1 MSRLRRPM
9 EPLTPSAFDRIVNP
23 SAYRRWREAT
33 TAGNAIRDCGCPT
46 ADPHEAHCDHWLR
59 YTT

>member
-1 MSRLRRPM
+1 M

>member
-1 MSRLRRPM
+1 MTTP
-9 EPLTPSAFDRIVNP
+9 EPSAWDATCNP

-33 TAGNAIRDCGCPT
+33 AANAPIRACGCPT

-59 YTT
+59 FTT